1 MLASASDDSSI
12 RLWQVSDEHPGK
24 ACKQAGICSGH
35 QDSVLRVTWHSD
47 GRLLASGPA
56 VPMKWL
62 QIARLAFAT
71 RTTTLYMLQD
81 LQTQQLSCGSSLWRK
96 YLQTRKFF
104 MAPLSRHCRCL
115 DNLCLSWSQP
125 DRLHL
130 QVQIAGCKHGTGT
143 C

>member
-1 MLASASDDSSI
+1 MILRRGARPQNRIGIAGHSGRIFDLAFCPVYSGVLASASDDSSL

-56 VPMKWL
+56 VPMEWL

-71 RTTTLYMLQD
+71 SMTTLYIL
-81 LQTQQLSCGSSLWRK
+81 
-96 YLQTRKFF
+96 
-104 MAPLSRHCRCL
+104 
-115 DNLCLSWSQP
+115 
-125 DRLHL
+125 
-130 QVQIAGCKHGTGT
+130 
-143 C
+143 